1 MGPDTGFVNERT
13 TVVLAR
19 MTSQKPARPV
29 KLVKITALLWL
40 FLLLL
45 ASSALGDERILRMD
59 VSAQV
64 RPDATVAVRER
75 LKVQVENIEISRGII
90 REFPTDYTDSG
101 GRAWSTRFNLVEATI
116 DGRRAPAQVERV
128 GRNVEIR
135 IGDPN
140 QILSK
145 GVHTF
150 ELAYSTLGW
159 IAFHRDSDELFWNV
173 TGTWG
178 WPIDVASFRLSL
190 PGDASPTRVAAYTG
204 RYGDRGQDVESI
216 SGGGLSTTRT
226 LAPGE
231 GFSVAFGWQ
240 KGLVTQPPEDALTRG
255 QNFFLR
261 YRLPITILFVLIVLT
276 YYFSVW
282 YVVGKDPTK
291 GTVIPIWRPP
301 AGIEPGFAR
310 YLRKMKFAQEVL
322 VADIIELAVRGFVRF
337 TKNDKG
343 DTAIVPTEKS
353 AQKEGEAGLTESLH
367 ALFTTLFVGAG
378 KSGVS
383 VTQNNGDVFYR
394 AAQRLEL
401 EYVHRAKQ
409 YYSKNTL
416 YSLFGL
422 LLFVP
427 MLALVFS
434 MSDGWDS
441 LMDIA
446 GPFSLLIA
454 AIINTFAK
462 RKWLLPL
469 SLIVLFPIGT
479 LFSLDRVVLG
489 GMSLAA
495 AIAFG
500 FSLIMP
506 ARTAKGAQV
515 LAEIEGLVMYM
526 GTAERQRLSILN
538 PPNETP
544 ELFERLFPYAYALDC
559 AETWANSFEKILK
572 QASFKPEWDGI
583 SPGNTFL
590 WNTFSMRTKGGFVRN
605 LNSSVANYRSTQVKQ
620 VSSYRGGSGFGGGGG
635 VGRGGGGGGGR
646 GW

>member
-1 MGPDTGFVNERT
+1 MKRM
-13 TVVLAR
+13 TVVFAR
-19 MTSQKPARPV
+19 MSSRKSTQPV
-29 KLVKITALLWL
+29 RLIKIATLLWL
-40 FLLLL
+40 LLLVL
-45 ASSALGDERILRMD
+45 ASPSPADERILRMD

-64 RPDATVAVRER
+64 RPDATVVVRER
-75 LKVQVENIEISRGII
+75 MEVQVENVEINRGIV
-90 REFPTDYTDSG
+90 REFPTDYTDSA
-101 GRAWSTRFNLVEATI
+101 GRAWSTRFNLLEATI
-116 DGRRAPAQVERV
+116 DGRRTTAQVERA

-140 QILSK
+140 HILSK

-150 ELAYSTLGW
+150 ELTYSTLGW

-178 WPIDVASFRLSL
+178 WPIDAASFRLSL
-190 PGDASPTRVAAYTG
+190 PGDASPTRVAAFTG

-261 YRLPITILFVLIVLT
+261 YRLPISILFVLIVFT

-291 GTVIPIWRPP
+291 GVVIPLWRPP

-310 YLRKMKFAQEVL
+310 YLLKMKFSQEVL

-337 TKNDKG
+337 TKNDRG
-343 DTAIVPTEKS
+343 DTAIVPTGKITEENGA
-353 AQKEGEAGLTESLH
+353 AQLTESLH
-367 ALFTTLFVGAG
+367 ALFTTLFAGAG

-383 VTQNNGDVFYR
+383 VIKSNGDVLYR

-401 EYVHRAKQ
+401 EYDHRAKQ

-427 MLALVFS
+427 MVALVFS
-434 MSDGWDS
+434 MSDGWSS
-441 LMDIA
+441 LLDIA
-446 GPFSLLIA
+446 GPFSIIIA

-462 RKWLLPL
+462 RKWMLPL
-469 SLIVLFPIGT
+469 SLVVLFPIGT
-479 LFSLDRVVLG
+479 LFSLDWVVLG
-489 GMSLAA
+489 GLSLAA
-495 AIAFG
+495 AIAFV

-506 ARTAKGAQV
+506 ARTAKGAQA
-515 LAEIEGLVMYM
+515 LAEIEGLAMYM
-526 GTAERQRLSILN
+526 GTAERHRLSILN

-559 AETWANSFEKILK
+559 AETWANSFEKVLR
-572 QASFKPEWDGI
+572 QASYKPEWDGV
-583 SPGNTFL
+583 SPGNVFL
-590 WNTFSMRTKGGFVRN
+590 WNTFSMRTKGGFARS
-605 LNSSVANYRSTQVKQ
+605 LNSSVASYRSAQLKQ
-620 VSSYRGGSGFGGGGG
+620 SSTYRGGSGFGGGGG